1 MLGILA
7 ASRGATIS
15 AMAETADVI
24 IIGAGIHGASLA
36 FHLAERGVHAVVLE
50 KATVAS
56 GATGRSSGM
65 VRMHYDVEADARLAW
80 RSHAY
85 FADWEHRVGGE
96 SGFTNVGFLQMVP
109 PEEADALRHNVAM
122 QQRIGIETG
131 LVDADEVRRLLP
143 GIQIEDDQIAAFEP
157 LSGYAD
163 PTQSTGSMMA
173 GAVARGARLVQG
185 CSVSGVRVAG
195 GRVVGVSTS
204 RGDFDAP
211 VVVDSAGAWAGR
223 IAATVGLT
231 LPLDVWRHDVAY
243 VQRPPD
249 IPRHIAFIDFL
260 NAFYSRP
267 EGEHLTLVALED
279 GNPLTGDPDAPVDSA
294 ARGCIDKAAERVV
307 QRLPAFARAGLHSA
321 HSGQDGITPDQ
332 HPIIGRAGPDGF
344 WLNCG
349 HSGTGFKTAPAIGAS
364 LAQLI
369 MEGPGANDDLS
380 IYRLERFGAGELIV
394 GEHPYAPIWH

>member
-1 MLGILA
+1 
-7 ASRGATIS
+7 
-15 AMAETADVI
+15 MAETADVI

-36 FHLAERGVHAVVLE
+36 FHLAERGVRAVVLE

-122 QQRIGIETG
+122 QQRIGIATG

-143 GIQIEDDQIAAFEP
+143 GIQIEDDQVAAFEP

-185 CSVSGVRVAG
+185 CSVSRVRVAG

-294 ARGCIDKAAERVV
+294 ARGFIDKAAERVV

-332 HPIIGRAGPDGF
+332 HPIIGPAGPDGF

-349 HSGTGFKTAPAIGAS
+349 HSGTGFKTAPAIGSS

-369 MEGPGANDDLS
+369 VDGPGANDDLS
-380 IYRLERFGAGELIV
+380 IYRLERFAAGELIV

>member
-1 MLGILA
+1 
-7 ASRGATIS
+7 
-15 AMAETADVI
+15 MADTADVI

-36 FHLAERGVHAVVLE
+36 FHLAERGVKAVVLE

-85 FADWEHRVGGE
+85 FSDWEHRVGGE

-143 GIQIEDDQIAAFEP
+143 GIQIEDDQVAAFEP

-185 CSVSGVRVAG
+185 CSVSGVRVEG

-223 IAATVGLT
+223 IAATVGLE

-294 ARGCIDKAAERVV
+294 ARGFIDKAAERVV

-332 HPIIGRAGPDGF
+332 HPIIGPAGPDGF

-369 MEGPGANDDLS
+369 VDGPGANDDLS
-380 IYRLERFGAGELIV
+380 IYRLERFAAGELIV

>member
-1 MLGILA
+1 
-7 ASRGATIS
+7 
-15 AMAETADVI
+15 MADTADVI

-36 FHLAERGVHAVVLE
+36 FHLAERGVKAVVLE

-85 FADWEHRVGGE
+85 FSDWEHRVGGE

-143 GIQIEDDQIAAFEP
+143 GIQIEDDQVAAFEP

-185 CSVSGVRVAG
+185 CSVSGVRVEG

-294 ARGCIDKAAERVV
+294 ARGFIDKAAERVV

-332 HPIIGRAGPDGF
+332 HPIIGPAGPDGF

-369 MEGPGANDDLS
+369 VDGPGANDDLS
-380 IYRLERFGAGELIV
+380 IYRLERFAAGELIV

>member
-1 MLGILA
+1 
-7 ASRGATIS
+7 
-15 AMAETADVI
+15 MAETADVI

-36 FHLAERGVHAVVLE
+36 FHLAERGVKAVVLE

-122 QQRIGIETG
+122 QQRIGIATG

-143 GIQIEDDQIAAFEP
+143 GIQIEDDQVAAFEP

-185 CSVSGVRVAG
+185 CSVSRVRVAG

-294 ARGCIDKAAERVV
+294 ARGFIDKAAERVV

-332 HPIIGRAGPDGF
+332 HPIIGPAGPDGF

-349 HSGTGFKTAPAIGAS
+349 HSGTGFKTAPAIGSS

-369 MEGPGANDDLS
+369 VDGPGANDDLS
-380 IYRLERFGAGELIV
+380 IYRLERFAAGELIV

>member
-1 MLGILA
+1 
-7 ASRGATIS
+7 
-15 AMAETADVI
+15 MADTADVI

-36 FHLAERGVHAVVLE
+36 FHLAERGVKAVVLE

-85 FADWEHRVGGE
+85 FSDWEHRVGGE

-185 CSVSGVRVAG
+185 CSVSGVRVEG

-223 IAATVGLT
+223 VAATVGLV

-294 ARGCIDKAAERVV
+294 ARGFIDRAAERVV

-332 HPIIGRAGPDGF
+332 HPIIGPAGPDGF

-369 MEGPGANDDLS
+369 VDGPGANDDLS
-380 IYRLERFGAGELIV
+380 IYRLERFAAGELIV

>member
-1 MLGILA
+1 
-7 ASRGATIS
+7 
-15 AMAETADVI
+15 MAETADVI

-36 FHLAERGVHAVVLE
+36 FHLAERGVKAVVLE

-85 FADWEHRVGGE
+85 FSDWEHRVGGE

-185 CSVSGVRVAG
+185 CSVSRVRVAG

-294 ARGCIDKAAERVV
+294 ARGFIDKAAERVV

-332 HPIIGRAGPDGF
+332 HPIIGPAGPDGF

-349 HSGTGFKTAPAIGAS
+349 HSGTGFKTAPAIGSS

-369 MEGPGANDDLS
+369 VEGPGANDDLS
-380 IYRLERFGAGELIV
+380 IYRLERFAAGELIV

>member
-1 MLGILA
+1 
-7 ASRGATIS
+7 
-15 AMAETADVI
+15 MADTADVI

-36 FHLAERGVHAVVLE
+36 FHLAERGVKAVVLE

-85 FADWEHRVGGE
+85 FSDWEHRVGGE

-143 GIQIEDDQIAAFEP
+143 GIQIEDDQVAAFEP

-185 CSVSGVRVAG
+185 CSVSGVRVEG

-294 ARGCIDKAAERVV
+294 ARGFIDRAAERVV

-332 HPIIGRAGPDGF
+332 HPIIGPAGPDGF

-369 MEGPGANDDLS
+369 VDGPGANDDLS
-380 IYRLERFGAGELIV
+380 IYRLERFAAGKLIV

>member
-1 MLGILA
+1 
-7 ASRGATIS
+7 
-15 AMAETADVI
+15 MAETADVI

-36 FHLAERGVHAVVLE
+36 FHLAERGVKAVVLE

-85 FADWEHRVGGE
+85 FSDWEHRVGGE

-122 QQRIGIETG
+122 QQRIGIATG

-143 GIQIEDDQIAAFEP
+143 GIQIEDDQVAAFEP

-185 CSVSGVRVAG
+185 CSVSGVRVEG

-223 IAATVGLT
+223 IAAAVGLE

-294 ARGCIDKAAERVV
+294 ARGFIDKAAERVV

-332 HPIIGRAGPDGF
+332 HPIIGPAGPDGF

-369 MEGPGANDDLS
+369 VDGPGANDDLS
-380 IYRLERFGAGELIV
+380 IYRLERFAAGELIV

>member
-1 MLGILA
+1 
-7 ASRGATIS
+7 
-15 AMAETADVI
+15 MADTADVI

-36 FHLAERGVHAVVLE
+36 FHLAERGVRAVVLE

-85 FADWEHRVGGE
+85 FADWEYRVGGE

-131 LVDADEVRRLLP
+131 LVKADEVRRLLP
-143 GIQIEDDQIAAFEP
+143 GIQIEDDQVAAFEP

-185 CSVSGVRVAG
+185 CSVSGVRVEG

-294 ARGCIDKAAERVV
+294 ARGFIDRAAERVV

-332 HPIIGRAGPDGF
+332 HPIIGPAGPDGF

-369 MEGPGANDDLS
+369 VDGPGANDDLS
-380 IYRLERFGAGELIV
+380 IYRLERFAAGELIV

>member
-1 MLGILA
+1 
-7 ASRGATIS
+7 
-15 AMAETADVI
+15 MAETADVI

-85 FADWEHRVGGE
+85 FSDWEHRVGGE

-185 CSVSGVRVAG
+185 CSVSGVRVES

-223 IAATVGLT
+223 VAATVGLV

-294 ARGCIDKAAERVV
+294 ARGFIDKAAERVV

-332 HPIIGRAGPDGF
+332 HPIIGPAGPDGF

-369 MEGPGANDDLS
+369 VDGPGANDDLS
-380 IYRLERFGAGELIV
+380 IYRLERFAAGELIV

>member
-1 MLGILA
+1 
-7 ASRGATIS
+7 
-15 AMAETADVI
+15 MADTADVI

-36 FHLAERGVHAVVLE
+36 FHLAERGVKAVVLE

-85 FADWEHRVGGE
+85 FSDWEHRVGGE

-185 CSVSGVRVAG
+185 CSVSGVRVEG

-223 IAATVGLT
+223 VAATVGLV

-294 ARGCIDKAAERVV
+294 ARGFIDKAAERVV

-332 HPIIGRAGPDGF
+332 HPIIGPAGPDGF

-369 MEGPGANDDLS
+369 VDGPGANDDLS
-380 IYRLERFGAGELIV
+380 IYRLERFAAGELIV

>member
-1 MLGILA
+1 
-7 ASRGATIS
+7 
-15 AMAETADVI
+15 MAETADVI

-36 FHLAERGVHAVVLE
+36 FHLAERGVKAVVLE

-122 QQRIGIETG
+122 QQRIGIATG

-143 GIQIEDDQIAAFEP
+143 GIQIEDDQVAAFEP

-185 CSVSGVRVAG
+185 CSVSRVRVAG

-223 IAATVGLT
+223 VAATVGLV

-294 ARGCIDKAAERVV
+294 ARGFIDKAAERVV

-332 HPIIGRAGPDGF
+332 HPIIGPAGPDGF

-369 MEGPGANDDLS
+369 VDGPGANDDLS
-380 IYRLERFGAGELIV
+380 IYRLERFAAGELIV

>member
-1 MLGILA
+1 
-7 ASRGATIS
+7 
-15 AMAETADVI
+15 MADTADVI

-36 FHLAERGVHAVVLE
+36 FHLAERGVKAVVLE

-96 SGFTNVGFLQMVP
+96 SGFTSVGFLQMVP

-143 GIQIEDDQIAAFEP
+143 GIQIEDDQVAAFEP

-185 CSVSGVRVAG
+185 CSVSGVRVVG

-223 IAATVGLT
+223 VAATVGLT

-279 GNPLTGDPDAPVDSA
+279 GNPLTGDPDAPVDAA
-294 ARGCIDKAAERVV
+294 ARGFIDKAAERVV
-307 QRLPAFARAGLHSA
+307 QRLPQFARAGLHSA

-332 HPIIGRAGPDGF
+332 HPIIGPAGPDGF

-369 MEGPGANDDLS
+369 VEGPGANDDLA
-380 IYRLERFGAGELIV
+380 IYRLERFAAGELIV

>member
-1 MLGILA
+1 
-7 ASRGATIS
+7 
-15 AMAETADVI
+15 MAETADVI

-36 FHLAERGVHAVVLE
+36 FHLAERGVRAVVLE

-143 GIQIEDDQIAAFEP
+143 GIQIEDDQVAAFEP

-185 CSVSGVRVAG
+185 CSVSRVRVAG

-294 ARGCIDKAAERVV
+294 ARGFIDKAAERVV

-332 HPIIGRAGPDGF
+332 HPIIGPAGPDGF

-349 HSGTGFKTAPAIGAS
+349 HSGTGFKTAPAIGSS

-369 MEGPGANDDLS
+369 VDGPGANDDLS
-380 IYRLERFGAGELIV
+380 IYRLERFAAGELIV

>member
-1 MLGILA
+1 M
-7 ASRGATIS
+7 TDT
-15 AMAETADVI
+15 AEAI
-24 IIGAGIHGASLA
+24 IVGAGIHGASLA
-36 FHLAERGVHAVVLE
+36 FHLAERGMQAVVLE

-85 FADWEHRVGGE
+85 FSDWEHRVGGE

-143 GIQIEDDQIAAFEP
+143 GIQIEDDQVAAFEP

-185 CSVSGVRVAG
+185 CSVSGVRVEG
-195 GRVVGVSTS
+195 GRVGGVSTS

-294 ARGCIDKAAERVV
+294 ARGFIDKAAERVV

-332 HPIIGRAGPDGF
+332 HPIIGPAGPDGF

-349 HSGTGFKTAPAIGAS
+349 HSGTGFKTAPAIGSS

-369 MEGPGANDDLS
+369 VDGPGANDDLS
-380 IYRLERFGAGELIV
+380 IYRLERFAAGELIV

>member
-1 MLGILA
+1 
-7 ASRGATIS
+7 
-15 AMAETADVI
+15 MAETADVI

-36 FHLAERGVHAVVLE
+36 FHLAERGVKAVVLE

-185 CSVSGVRVAG
+185 CSVSGVRVEG

-223 IAATVGLT
+223 VAATVGLV

-294 ARGCIDKAAERVV
+294 ARGFIDKAAERVV

-332 HPIIGRAGPDGF
+332 HPIIGPAGPDGF

-349 HSGTGFKTAPAIGAS
+349 HSGTGFKTAPAIGSS

-369 MEGPGANDDLS
+369 VDGPGANDDLS
-380 IYRLERFGAGELIV
+380 IYRLERFAAGELIV